1 LDILDRNNELGAEIF
16 SALFKKGNPSLILKF
31 LDEETSLWE
40 DLQVI
45 RKCPKRLFVKAL
57 IRLIIKPRK

>member
-1 LDILDRNNELGAEIF
+1 MFKTGKAPLIF
-16 SALFKKGNPSLILKF
+16 KF

-45 RKCPKRLFVKAL
+45 WMCPKSLFIKAL
-57 IRLIIKPRK
+57 LNRIF